1 MLIFL
6 IILFIIF
13 ISTSFLI
20 FIVNNIGKFW
30 KILRVSSIILFGI
43 VLIPGLILYSE
54 FAPKKV
60 QYEVFKQSIE
70 ELKQI
75 EDGLKSSYITSK
87 IIEVNQQLITAKYYE
102 NTILGLFIPDSY
114 SKLEIIKFNSEKN
127 K

>member
-1 MLIFL
+1 MLLFL
-6 IILFIIF
+6 ITLFIIF
-13 ISTSFLI
+13 VIISILN
-20 FIVNNIGKFW
+20 FIVNNLGKFW
-30 KILRVSSIILFGI
+30 KQLRIGSMILFGMI
-43 VLIPGLILYSE
+43 LIPGLILYSE

-70 ELKQI
+70 ELRQI
-75 EDGLKSSYITSK
+75 EDGLKSSYVTLK
-87 IIEVNQQLITAKYYE
+87 IIEINQQLITAKYYE